1 MITKMPID
9 IKINNIAYAFSF
21 IIRIFAPNTTG
32 MEGNIELIKGIHP
45 GSILER
51 ELKKRSLAKGRFA
64 LSIGEFPQ
72 TLGAIINGKR
82 RMNPVL
88 SLKIE
93 EALNIEEGYFMVL
106 QAYYDIKQ
114 EKLKRATT
122 PDISKFRPALF
133 WDTDIKTINWQ
144 EYKESI
150 IRRVFERGNDNE
162 QAEIKR
168 FYSEDVVNSV
178 LLTIQPNHYRY
189 EATL

>member
-1 MITKMPID
+1 MIIKVLIGT
-9 IKINNIAYAFSF
+9 KINNIAYILSF
-21 IIRIFAPNTTG
+21 IICIFAPNTTD
-32 MEGNIELIKGIHP
+32 MEGNIELIKGVHP

-72 TLGAIINGKR
+72 TLGSIINGKR
-82 RMNPVL
+82 RMNPAL

-150 IRRVFERGNDNE
+150 IRRVFERGNESE

-168 FYSEDVVNSV
+168 FYSENVVDSI
-178 LLTIQPNHYRY
+178 LLTTRNNQYRY
-189 EATL
+189 EITL

>member
-1 MITKMPID
+1 MITKMLMN

-21 IIRIFAPNTTG
+21 IICIFAPNTTD

-82 RMNPVL
+82 RMNPAL

-114 EKLKRATT
+114 EKLKRAAT

-133 WDTDIKTINWQ
+133 WDTDIKTIHWQ

-162 QAEIKR
+162 KAEIKR
-168 FYSEDVVNSV
+168 FYSEDVVNSI